1 MRSRRLAEIAT
12 SGAAAVSGQLPEG
25 EPLSDG
31 VGRVPSRV
39 IAEPAGQ
46 DEAGSP
52 GKYERDLAHRLSPLA
67 RHVAN
72 LAREHDA
79 CLRPVSSA
87 GRRVH
92 AKCQAAL

>member
-12 SGAAAVSGQLPEG
+12 SGAAAISRQLPEG

-31 VGRVPSRV
+31 VGRVASRV

-79 CLRPVSSA
+79 
-87 GRRVH
+87 
-92 AKCQAAL
+92 